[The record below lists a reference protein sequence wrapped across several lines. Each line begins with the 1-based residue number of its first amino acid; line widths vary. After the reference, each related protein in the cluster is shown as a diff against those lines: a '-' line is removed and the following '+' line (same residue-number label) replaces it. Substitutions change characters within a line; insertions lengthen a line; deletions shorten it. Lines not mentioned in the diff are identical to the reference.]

1 MPQTNFEI
9 VRGSLHQTPDVEAF
23 IETLTALGDNP
34 APQAR
39 TLFDSDREL
48 TVARAPGRLD
58 VMGGIAD
65 YSGSLVLELP
75 IAEATF
81 VALQKDEE
89 RALRILTLTG
99 DTIARDNYF
108 EMPLADFEHNDNEAI
123 EYEKAREYFT
133 ADEKRHWAAYVA
145 GVLLVLMCERGV
157 RFSEGARILVSSRVP
172 LGKGVSSSA
181 ALEVATMSAVAAAFG
196 IEITARELAQL
207 CQRVENLVVGAPC
220 GVMDQMT
227 SACGEENQLLALLCQ
242 PAELLG
248 TIPIPDELRFW
259 GLDSGVRHSV
269 GAGDYGSVRVGAF
282 MGYRIIADR
291 AGLPVKQTGETVA
304 ISDERWRG
312 FLSNVSP
319 TEFEER
325 FAAHLPEK
333 ISGDEFIARYGGTT
347 DAVTRIERT
356 RSYRVRVAAAHAVYE
371 NFRVRTFAENLR
383 AELKEKSELR
393 RALLGE
399 LMYQS
404 HASYSTCGL
413 GSAGTDLLVELVRN
427 EGMGRGLYGAKI
439 TGGGSGGTVAVLGL
453 RDAGPVIEEVA
464 RLYQERTGRA
474 PYVFSGSS
482 PGSAAF
488 GHLRLQR
495 TKI

>member
-1 MPQTNFEI
+1 MPQTNYEI
-9 VRGSLHQTPDVEAF
+9 VHASLQQTPDVAAF
-23 IETLTALGDNP
+23 IAILNALGDNP

-39 TLFDSDREL
+39 TLFESDREMI
-48 TVARAPGRLD
+48 VARAPGRLD

-89 RALRILTLTG
+89 RALRILTLA
-99 DTIARDNYF
+99 DDASRDNYF
-108 EMPLADFEHNDNEAI
+108 EMPLADFERNDGEAI
-123 EYEKAREYFT
+123 EYEEARKYFA
-133 ADEKRHWAAYVA
+133 ADAQHHWAAYVA
-145 GVLLVLMCERGV
+145 GVLLVLMRERNV
-157 RFSEGARILVSSRVP
+157 RFSEGVRVLVSSRVP

-181 ALEVATMSAVAAAFG
+181 ALEVAMMSAIIAGFG
-196 IEITARELAQL
+196 IEIDARELAQL
-207 CQRVENLVVGAPC
+207 CQRVENMVVGAPC

-248 TIPIPDELRFW
+248 TIPIPGELRFW

-282 MGYRIIADR
+282 MGYRIIADL
-291 AGLPVKQTGETVA
+291 AGLPVEEMGETVS
-304 ISDERWRG
+304 ISDARWHG
-312 FLSNVSP
+312 FLSNIST

-325 FAAHLPEK
+325 FAARLPEK
-333 ISGDEFIARYGGTT
+333 ISGDEFIARYQGTT
-347 DAVTRIERT
+347 DAVTRIERART
-356 RSYRVRVAAAHAVYE
+356 YHVRVAAAHAVYE
-371 NFRVRTFAENLR
+371 NFRVRAFAENLR

-413 GSAGTDLLVELVRN
+413 ASTGTDLLVELVRA
-427 EGMGRGLYGAKI
+427 EGSERGLYGAKI
-439 TGGGSGGTVAVLGL
+439 TGGGSGGTVAVLGR
-453 RDAGPVIEEVA
+453 RDAGPVIDEVA
-464 RLYQERTGRA
+464 RLYQERRGGA

-488 GHLRLQR
+488 GHLRLQH
-495 TKI
+495 TKV